1 MIRRPPRSTLFPYTT
16 LFRSICH
23 AGNVP
28 GKLRANELYMNQGL
42 NADSVPTF
50 LEQAAAYGVA
60 DTAYST
66 QAVFFDYDRDGDL
79 DLLVIN
85 NSPRPVSSMPLE
97 NTRELR
103 DPLGGDRLYRNDGGH
118 FVDVSAAAGIYGSE
132 IGRSEE
138 HTSELQSRL
147 HLVCR
152 LLLEKKKKVQ
162 KQSTPDPM
170 RKCLH
175 PSHYTRLSDRCTM
188 KETDHIP
195 PKAYK
200 TYRPTHRPH
209 QLKQTTSQT

>member
-16 LFRSICH
+16 LFRS
-23 AGNVP
+23 
-28 GKLRANELYMNQGL
+28 
-42 NADSVPTF
+42 
-50 LEQAAAYGVA
+50 
-60 DTAYST
+60 
-66 QAVFFDYDRDGDL
+66 
-79 DLLVIN
+79 IN

-152 LLLEKKKKVQ
+152 LLLEKKKKIQ
-162 KQSTPDPM
+162 RES
-170 RKCLH
+170 
-175 PSHYTRLSDRCTM
+175 S
-188 KETDHIP
+188 
-195 PKAYK
+195 
-200 TYRPTHRPH
+200 
-209 QLKQTTSQT
+209 